1 MDAPTTTV
9 LDELRAASRRPVAAV
24 VDQHVED
31 AAALRATRSVLVRA
45 PHVKLHHLGRLDD
58 RLAAALDGIA
68 VAGTLGQRRCAQ
80 ALDPVTPG
88 PLFAAASIAIRAGD
102 DAALDKLAAIAEAV
116 PDAAGALV
124 SAFGWASPAWLR
136 GTVKALLE
144 SPSAVRREIGLGAC
158 AAHGVDP
165 GPALALGLDV
175 DADAV
180 SARALWAACRL
191 GRRDL
196 LPACLRL
203 MDDTRCVH
211 RVLAARAALLLGE
224 RERAPALLQR
234 LGQVAGPSQA
244 AALGLFLHV
253 ASPEQ
258 VHGALSTLARE
269 GTSKRLLVAGV
280 GIGGDPQFVPWL
292 IDQMDDPALARLA
305 GEAFSRIA
313 GVDLALL
320 DLDRDAPAAD
330 GPDDDPANDEV
341 AIDEDDSLPW
351 PDPDKLSDWW
361 RVHGQRLVPG
371 VRHFMGARSSPAHC
385 RAVLG
390 SGFQR
395 QRVAAAEALCLQQ
408 PGSRLFNA
416 AAPAWRQ
423 QRELGVAAK

>member
-1 MDAPTTTV
+1 MSMLV
-9 LDELRAASRRPVAAV
+9 ELRAASRRPVAGV

-45 PHVKLHHLGRLDD
+45 PHVKLHHLARLDE
-58 RLAAALDGIA
+58 RPAAALDGTA
-68 VAGTLGQRRCAQ
+68 LAGTLGQRRCMQ
-80 ALDPVTPG
+80 ALDPVSPG

-102 DAALDKLAAIAEAV
+102 DAALDKLAAIAEAA
-116 PDAAGALV
+116 PDAAGPLV

-144 SPSAVRREIGLGAC
+144 SPSAVRREVGLGAC

-165 GPALALGLDV
+165 GSALALALDV
-175 DADAV
+175 DGDAA
-180 SARALWAACRL
+180 SAHALWAACRL
-191 GRRDL
+191 GRREL

-211 RVLAARAALLLGE
+211 RVQAARAALLMGE

-234 LGQVAGPSQA
+234 LAQAAGPSQA
-244 AALGLFLHV
+244 AALRLFLHV
-253 ASPEQ
+253 APPEQ
-258 VHGALSTLARE
+258 VHATLSTLARE

-292 IDQMDDPALARLA
+292 IEQMGDPALARLA
-305 GEAFSRIA
+305 GESFSRIT
-313 GVDLALL
+313 GVDLSLL
-320 DLDRDAPAAD
+320 DLDRDAAAAD
-330 GPDDDPANDEV
+330 GPDDDPANDDV

-351 PDPDKLSDWW
+351 PDPDKLSHWW
-361 RVHGQRLVPG
+361 RTHGKRLAPG
-371 VRHFMGARSSPAHC
+371 VRHFMGAPPSPAHC

-395 QRVAAAEALCLQQ
+395 QRIAAAEQLCLQQ
-408 PGSRLFNA
+408 PGSPLFNT

-423 QRELGVAAK
+423 QRELGVGSTT